1 MTRETRD
8 RIRNYKKMMPQIR
21 TRVTAAALMLV
32 MALSISITASYAWVT
47 LSAVPEA
54 KSLATTVTGNGN
66 LEIALATSPNPP
78 GASGRGDSTA
88 AGNGVTNAN
97 TTWGNL
103 INLSDPSYGISNIT
117 LRPAALNGTTGL
129 LTNPLYGVEYGEDG
143 RVVAATGRDDFAFC
157 YYDQGNEDTGA
168 AFLVDMDNSHWG
180 VRAIS
185 TVTYENLQGSAQLKA
200 LVDKAYSKQREAQT
214 AYQTMTSND
223 KSPGAEYISA
233 LEGLIQVY
241 AQAQIDGNLSN
252 QDLKDYIPD
261 MCDMMVYMF
270 DNVMVPTGESYVAI
284 ADMYTLYE
292 EGVPSSG
299 YTVETLCE
307 AAVQGTLPDYIPIDS
322 LLTFAQ
328 DYRQLKIYT
337 DPNPSAANQKYSLVY
352 WKQQAEAGSPV
363 YWKDV
368 QSIVNWVADI
378 NTCTVNGYTMNQI
391 ASHALELLG
400 GGTKRAKLN
409 NGALKRVEQRIEQK
423 MAPEISI
430 TVDASSIVSFVGK
443 VTLDAVVTTNA
454 EAPYELPA
462 DIEKAVAADPGGG
475 YKGDSAVAED
485 TYALALDFWVR
496 TNAGAADGA
505 EATTTTTTGE
515 DGSQVTTIT
524 NPIQSFLTLE
534 GHVITQTTQEPVMVL
549 DITGTPQPAYTISW
563 GDKKVDGYKREDT
576 YYVISNGQEISVN
589 DLAAQNGVDYNDIT
603 FTPQLETI
611 TQIIGYEGA
620 NRVWSEEQME
630 EFLNGDGTSTT
641 QGSGSCYVFY
651 ANNEADQKRFLEL
664 LRAMK
669 VVFIDGNGRQIGYA
683 TMDTENYYAQSGRV
697 IVPLKLDASKSTYLG
712 EDAQGEDIYGL
723 MPLEKDAVTR
733 VTALVYLDG
742 NMLDNS
748 MVLAGGDIQGT
759 LNIQFG
765 SANAAYVTTTTTNSD
780 GTSTSGSGYVLE
792 DDSLAI
798 RDEELMDDVIKVS
811 AQVDKTDFV
820 YDKDTPAATNLS
832 VTVEGV
838 EPQRVEARF
847 VRAISSTQ
855 GALQAPIALT
865 QNGNV
870 WTANAQFQTPGV
882 YELRSV
888 WVDGVEYPLGQ
899 VIRVTVLGSTV
910 NSVSCEAT
918 GEGNWASI
926 MTADTRFETNLTLGF
941 TTSDQEINT
950 VRGIFLDETGR
961 QVTVVFT
968 LNADGTTWSGKAAF
982 SSSGTYTMQYV
993 EVNGEQYEVAK
1004 ELQPTLNLMLGL
1016 KLEAYITTDEET
1028 LAALKAINPVA
1039 TPTRFTLDPGKL
1051 PTVPLTISAKI
1062 LDNRNTPIESLN
1074 NVQVVYG
1081 KTGSATQKLD
1091 ANLVWDNQ
1099 AGAYVGKIMVD
1110 AAGTYTFKSLTV
1122 GENVLSS
1129 ATGATSIQAMP
1140 PEDVSYFDNHTPVSQ
1155 TKLNGGA
1162 TVTLGLAYSNAASK
1176 VEAVISNGQGFQEI
1190 VEGKQLYEDVE
1201 HQGDKSVTL
1210 WEFPVPAYN
1219 GSQDGNWQVMSLN
1232 LYGVYYDDVYYEEEP
1247 VVLDMQ
1253 SQNIRTRVVHKIYVT
1268 VSGTTQT
1275 WTGEFMTDHPVDNMT
1290 VTIADFAGEPLG
1302 EAVENLKLNY
1312 FLDYT
1317 SVADGQFG
1325 YTSSD
1330 VQATVVSN
1338 TGFSQQSSGVYTV
1351 TGLNFQIAGIYKNMD
1366 LSFALDGTNYT
1377 KDNMRIS
1384 YMVDGKSS
1392 GAAPQYTVHW
1402 TAPTVTI
1409 VGTSPAGATPDNPNG
1424 GEEFMMNIHS
1434 GGGTNLKEYAVHN
1447 YFDTYTATVH
1457 YEVRSLFGMATGY
1470 NVSSATFR
1478 ITGAGNLQKAE
1489 IVIKNNTDANYSN
1502 YVTFNSNNS
1511 DVTSNVGG
1519 IEGST
1524 RKALGESTVS
1534 DITLTYGEQEFVMQ
1548 LSHPLTLVGR
1558 ATAPAKVT
1566 YRVAPEYEGLFNLP
1580 ANKNPLDGRTFT
1592 AEFPLLTAKK
1602 MVYEAVGEVTSVE
1615 MPRTVTKNITWTTQ
1629 ENAGCGSTE
1638 TVTHYGTVT
1647 YTYADRQETGTFK
1660 AIERTYQTKT
1670 WTMTTTQINEIGTV
1684 TTSTK
1689 NAGTSVKITAHDN
1702 VITPNVTYT
1711 DVDTGEVVTET
1722 IVVEG
1727 PLSSTVFKEGN
1738 TVISEPSGWRE
1749 Y

>member
-400 GGTKRAKLN
+400 GATKNAKLN

-534 GHVITQTTQEPVMVL
+534 GHVITQTVEEPIMVM
-549 DITGTPQPAYTISW
+549 DANGTPQPAYTISW

-723 MPLEKDAVTR
+723 MPLEKDAATR

-1219 GSQDGNWQVMSLN
+1219 GSQDGNWQVTSLN
-1232 LYGVYYDDVYYEEEP
+1232 LYGVYYNGEYFDEEP
-1247 VVLDMQ
+1247 AVLDMQ
-1253 SQNIRTRVVHKIYVT
+1253 SQNIRTKVVHKIYVT
-1268 VSGTTQT
+1268 VSGVNQT
-1275 WTGEFMTDHPVDNMT
+1275 WTGEFMTDHIVDNLQ
-1290 VTIADFAGEPLG
+1290 VRIADFEGTPFAMDITDLKVTYYLDY
-1302 EAVENLKLNY
+1302 ASVENGKM
-1312 FLDYT
+1312 
-1317 SVADGQFG
+1317 G
-1325 YTSSD
+1325 YTADASYLKS
-1330 VQATVVSN
+1330 VTVVSN
-1338 TGFSQQSSGVYTV
+1338 GFTPLSSGKYQVD
-1351 TGLNFQIAGIYKNMD
+1351 GLNFRVAGAYKQMD
-1366 LSFALDGTNYT
+1366 LSFYM
-1377 KDNMRIS
+1377 DNRTFKLEDCVVT
-1384 YMVDGKSS
+1384 YLLGGSS
-1392 GAAPQYTVHW
+1392 SSNAPAYTVNW

-1409 VGTSPAGATPDNPNG
+1409 TGVNPDTGTQFETGSGEVQQNSYSTFEATVYAKFDEG
-1424 GEEFMMNIHS
+1424 GVCS
-1434 GGGTNLKEYAVHN
+1434 SDK
-1447 YFDTYTATVH
+1447 YTASQ
-1457 YEVRSLFGMATGY
+1457 VRFQLS
-1470 NVSSATFR
+1470 N
-1478 ITGAGNLQKAE
+1478 AGNADSGTWA
-1489 IVIKNNTDANYSN
+1489 IDYSN
-1502 YVTFNSNNS
+1502 I
-1511 DVTSNVGG
+1511 G
-1519 IEGST
+1519 
-1524 RKALGESTVS
+1524 
-1534 DITLTYGEQEFVMQ
+1534 
-1548 LSHPLTLVGR
+1548 TLVING
-1558 ATAPAKVT
+1558 
-1566 YRVAPEYEGLFNLP
+1566 N
-1580 ANKNPLDGRTFT
+1580 N
-1592 AEFPLLTAKK
+1592 
-1602 MVYEAVGEVTSVE
+1602 
-1615 MPRTVTKNITWTTQ
+1615 
-1629 ENAGCGSTE
+1629 ENAW
-1638 TVTHYGTVT
+1638 
-1647 YTYADRQETGTFK
+1647 A
-1660 AIERTYQTKT
+1660 A
-1670 WTMTTTQINEIGTV
+1670 IGTV
-1684 TTSTK
+1684 YNRDK
-1689 NAGTSVKITAHDN
+1689 NFTPAG
-1702 VITPNVTYT
+1702 
-1711 DVDTGEVVTET
+1711 DVEISKFTL
-1722 IVVEG
+1722 IY
-1727 PLSSTVFKEGN
+1727 EGN
-1738 TVISEPSGWRE
+1738 E
-1749 Y
+1749 YTLSLSNALRIHNPG